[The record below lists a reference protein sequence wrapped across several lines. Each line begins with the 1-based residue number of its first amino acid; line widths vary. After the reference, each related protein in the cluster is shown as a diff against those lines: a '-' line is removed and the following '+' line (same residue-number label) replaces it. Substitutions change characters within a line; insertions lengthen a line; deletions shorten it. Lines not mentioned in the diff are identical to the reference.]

1 MRHLGQLAV
10 ALLVLVVSARLVHAG
25 ATPAEKCAVAKNKEA
40 VKKVAAKANCWQKA
54 FRSGAATAD
63 PSCLSAAVSKF
74 DTAIAKAEAKGGC
87 VVTGDASAIESA
99 ADTCVSSIVALT
111 PPVPLTI
118 TKTVTG
124 GGGQAVI
131 HPGDTASFTIT
142 VSNVTASAAA
152 NVVVTDQLPA
162 AGLLSWGASS
172 GSFTTSTSGSGLLT
186 ATLLS
191 LPAGASG
198 SITVSAS
205 IPLDITSLPLDLPNT
220 ATVEA
225 NGISSI
231 TSSEALSTVVS
242 GQP

>member
-1 MRHLGQLAV
+1 MGPIALPNLGPRCWRVPRRSRTASSPFRRCRF
-10 ALLVLVVSARLVHAG
+10 ASW
-25 ATPAEKCAVAKNKEA
+25 KC
-40 VKKVAAKANCWQKA
+40 W
-54 FRSGAATAD
+54 
-63 PSCLSAAVSKF
+63 P
-74 DTAIAKAEAKGGC
+74 
-87 VVTGDASAIESA
+87 
-99 ADTCVSSIVALT
+99 
-111 PPVPLTI
+111 
-118 TKTVTG
+118 VTG
-124 GGGQAVI
+124 GGAQAVI

-225 NGISSI
+225 DGISSI
-231 TSSEALSTVVS
+231 TSSEALITVVS